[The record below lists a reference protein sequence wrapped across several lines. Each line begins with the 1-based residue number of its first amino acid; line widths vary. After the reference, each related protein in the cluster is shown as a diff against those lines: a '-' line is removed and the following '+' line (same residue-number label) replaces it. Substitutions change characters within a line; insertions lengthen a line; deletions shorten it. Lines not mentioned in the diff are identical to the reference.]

1 MIGSRLWGKCSHFSD
16 FASYLHFKQQA
27 QYIFWM
33 NLSGC
38 VTLLNPHIIHVRL
51 VIYGAVMVTDNKAK
65 TLGESR

>member
-1 MIGSRLWGKCSHFSD
+1 
-16 FASYLHFKQQA
+16 
-27 QYIFWM
+27 M